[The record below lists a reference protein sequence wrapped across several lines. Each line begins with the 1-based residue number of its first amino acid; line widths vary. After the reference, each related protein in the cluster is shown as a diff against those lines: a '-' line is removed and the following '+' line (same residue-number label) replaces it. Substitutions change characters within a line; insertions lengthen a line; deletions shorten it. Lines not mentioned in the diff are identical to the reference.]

1 MEADPVELQQVML
14 NLIINAVEAMSGVE
28 DGDRNLLIETTRDNS
43 GGVMVQVRDSGVGI
57 AKEDL
62 DHIFDAFY
70 TTRLEGMG
78 MGLSICRTIIE
89 THGGRLWA
97 TSNGDRGATL
107 RFTLP
112 ASTEGAS

>member
-1 MEADPVELQQVML
+1 ML

-62 DHIFDAFY
+62 DHIFDARGDGNGVVDLPNHNRDARRQAVGY
-70 TTRLEGMG
+70 VKRRSRRDTSIHVA
-78 MGLSICRTIIE
+78 GL
-89 THGGRLWA
+89 
-97 TSNGDRGATL
+97 N
-107 RFTLP
+107 
-112 ASTEGAS
+112 